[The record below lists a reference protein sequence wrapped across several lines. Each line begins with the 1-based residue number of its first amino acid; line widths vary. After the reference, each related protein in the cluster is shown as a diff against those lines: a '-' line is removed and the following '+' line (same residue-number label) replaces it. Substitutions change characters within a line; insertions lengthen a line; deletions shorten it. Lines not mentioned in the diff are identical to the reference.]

1 MITLRDKDRGT
12 AIGTITEGDVA
23 LLRHALEEESRADQ
37 DYYLTAD
44 TIDLL
49 EAKGGTVEFIAL
61 LRSALGANDGVEVE
75 WSRS

>member
-12 AIGTITEGDVA
+12 AIGTISEGDVA
-23 LLRHALEEESRADQ
+23 LLRHALEEESREDR

-49 EAKGGTVEFIAL
+49 EAKGGTVEFITL
-61 LRSALGANDGVEVE
+61 LRSALGAKEGIEVE
-75 WSRS
+75 WGRS